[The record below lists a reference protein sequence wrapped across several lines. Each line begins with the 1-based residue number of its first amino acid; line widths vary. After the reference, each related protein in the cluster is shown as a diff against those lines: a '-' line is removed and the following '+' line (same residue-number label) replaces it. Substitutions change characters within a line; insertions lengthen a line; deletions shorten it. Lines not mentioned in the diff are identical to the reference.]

1 MHRHQSEMPVMALST
16 MWSFLQNKKNREVLG
31 WVGAGLAVVIGGLWT
46 AFVYFSP
53 PNKTSASGPTV
64 HASCGS
70 VAAGGNVSGA
80 TITAGNTGN

>member
-1 MHRHQSEMPVMALST
+1 

-53 PNKTSASGPTV
+53 PNKPASGSANV
-64 HASCGS
+64 EANCGS
-70 VAAGGNVSGA
+70 VATGGSV
-80 TITAGNTGN
+80 TGSKIIVGGW